1 MFMIHKTKFIA
12 RKFLCKAAVATVLTT
27 TLLPMANAD
36 VVASIR
42 PLAFIAAGIADGVT
56 GTQVL
61 LPDGASPH
69 DYALKPSDLKKI
81 KQADLFV
88 WVGPELEMFLEKPI
102 STLPQ
107 NKRLALAEQKNIHS
121 LLMSEAHEEE
131 ESHEHASEANHDE
144 DHGHHH
150 HGEYNMHIW
159 LSPEIANLA
168 ALDIYERLVGLY
180 PDQKDKLDV
189 NLRKFKEN
197 MAQSDKKIASIL
209 VSAKNKGYFVFHDAY
224 GYFEKHYQLA
234 PLGHFTINPEIQPGA
249 QKLHQIRTQLVEHKA
264 QCVFAEPQFRPAV
277 IESVAKNTGVK
288 MGTLDPLGSGLAIG
302 PDSYMKFLTQLSEQ
316 YASCLN

>member
-1 MFMIHKTKFIA
+1 MIHKSKLITRKFI
-12 RKFLCKAAVATVLTT
+12 CKATFASVLTASM
-27 TLLPMANAD
+27 LPMANAD
-36 VVASIR
+36 VVTSIR

-56 GTQVL
+56 DTQVL

-102 STLPQ
+102 NVLEQ
-107 NKRLALAEQKNIHS
+107 NKRLALAEQKNIHN
-121 LLMSEAHEEE
+121 LLMAENHEEE
-131 ESHEHASEANHDE
+131 DSHQHADEPNHDA
-144 DHGHHH
+144 DHEHHH

-159 LSPEIANLA
+159 LSPDIANLA
-168 ALDIYERLVGLY
+168 ADDIYARLVELY
-180 PDQKDKLDV
+180 PAQKDKLDV

-197 MAQSDKKIASIL
+197 MAQNDKKIVSIL
-209 VSAKNKGYFVFHDAY
+209 KPAQNKGYFVFHDAY
-224 GYFEKHYQLA
+224 GYFEKHYQLS

>member
-1 MFMIHKTKFIA
+1 MIHKSQFNARQFI
-12 RKFLCKAAVATVLTT
+12 LGAVAASVLST
-27 TLLPMANAD
+27 TLVTAAKAY
-36 VVASIR
+36 VVTSIR

-56 GTQVL
+56 DTQVL

-69 DYALKPSDLKKI
+69 DYALKPSDLRKI

-88 WVGPELEMFLEKPI
+88 WVGPDMEMFLDKPLK
-102 STLPQ
+102 TLPQ
-107 NKRLALAEQKNIHS
+107 DKRLALAEQANIIP
-121 LLMSEAHEEE
+121 LLMKGDEEEAHD
-131 ESHEHASEANHDE
+131 HEQGDEANHDE
-144 DHGHHH
+144 DHEHHH

-159 LSPEIANLA
+159 LSPEIAKQA
-168 ALDIYERLVGLY
+168 ALDIHDRLVVLY

-189 NLRKFKEN
+189 NLRKFNEKMTQN
-197 MAQSDKKIASIL
+197 DKKIVNIL
-209 VSAKNKGYFVFHDAY
+209 EPAKNKGYFVFHDAY
-224 GYFEKHYQLA
+224 GYFEKHYRLA

-249 QKLHQIRTQLVEHKA
+249 QKLHKIRTQLVEHKA

-288 MGTLDPLGSGLAIG
+288 MGTLDPLGSGLEIG
-302 PDSYMKFLTQLSEQ
+302 PDSYMQFLTQLSKQ

>member
-1 MFMIHKTKFIA
+1 M
-12 RKFLCKAAVATVLTT
+12 
-27 TLLPMANAD
+27 LPLANAD
-36 VVASIR
+36 VVTSIR

-56 GTQVL
+56 DTQVL

-102 STLPQ
+102 NVLDQ
-107 NKRLALAEQKNIHS
+107 NKRLALAEQKNIHD
-121 LLMSEAHEEE
+121 LLMAENHEEDD
-131 ESHEHASEANHDE
+131 SHQHADEPNHDA
-144 DHGHHH
+144 DHEHHH

-159 LSPEIANLA
+159 LSPDIANLA
-168 ALDIYERLVGLY
+168 ADDIYARLVELY
-180 PDQKDKLDV
+180 PAQKDKLDV

-197 MAQSDKKIASIL
+197 MAQNDKKIASIL
-209 VSAKNKGYFVFHDAY
+209 KPAQNKGYFVFHDAY

>member
-1 MFMIHKTKFIA
+1 MTHISKNNA
-12 RKFLCKAAVATVLTT
+12 RKLVLGAIASSVLSATMVST
-27 TLLPMANAD
+27 ASAD
-36 VVASIR
+36 VVASLR

-56 GTQVL
+56 ETQVL

-88 WVGPELEMFLEKPI
+88 WVGPEMEMFLQKPI
-102 STLPQ
+102 NTLAQ
-107 NKRLALAEQKNIHS
+107 NKRLALAEQPNIKA
-121 LLMSEAHEEE
+121 LLMAENQEDED
-131 ESHEHASEANHDE
+131 SHSHTDEANHDS
-144 DHGHHH
+144 DHEHHH

-159 LSPEIANLA
+159 LSPEIANFA
-168 ALDIYERLVGLY
+168 AQDIYERLLVLY
-180 PDQKDKLDV
+180 PDQKEKLDV

-197 MAQSDKKIASIL
+197 MTQNDEKIVNIL
-209 VSAKNKGYFVFHDAY
+209 EPAKNKGYFVFHDAY

-264 QCVFAEPQFRPAV
+264 KCVFAEPQFRPAV
-277 IESVAKNTGVK
+277 IESVARNTGVK
-288 MGTLDPLGSGLAIG
+288 MGTLDPLGSGLVIG
-302 PDSYMKFLTQLSEQ
+302 PDSYMQFLTQLSEQ

>member
-1 MFMIHKTKFIA
+1 MIHKSRFNAQKFI
-12 RKFLCKAAVATVLTT
+12 FGAVAASVISSS
-27 TLLPMANAD
+27 MASVANAD
-36 VVASIR
+36 VVTSIR

-61 LPDGASPH
+61 LPDGSSPH

-88 WVGPELEMFLEKPI
+88 WVGPNMEMFLDKPLKV
-102 STLPQ
+102 LPQ
-107 NKRLALAEQKNIHS
+107 DKRLALAEQANIKP
-121 LLMSEAHEEE
+121 LLMTGEEE
-131 ESHEHASEANHDE
+131 DKHSHDHADEADHDE
-144 DHGHHH
+144 DHEHHH

-159 LSPEIANLA
+159 LSPEIAKKA
-168 ALDIYERLVGLY
+168 ALDIHDRLVVLY
-180 PDQKDKLDV
+180 PDQKEKLDV
-189 NLRKFKEN
+189 NLRKFNEKMTQN
-197 MAQSDKKIASIL
+197 DKNIVNIL
-209 VSAKNKGYFVFHDAY
+209 APVKNKGYFVFHDAY

-249 QKLHQIRTQLVEHKA
+249 QKLHQIRTQLVQHKA
-264 QCVFAEPQFRPAV
+264 ECVFAEPQFRPTV

-288 MGTLDPLGSGLAIG
+288 MGTLDPLGSGLEIG
-302 PDSYMKFLTQLSEQ
+302 PDSYMQFLTQLSNQ

>member
-1 MFMIHKTKFIA
+1 MIHKSKLITRKFI
-12 RKFLCKAAVATVLTT
+12 CKATLTSVLTASM
-27 TLLPMANAD
+27 LPIANAD
-36 VVASIR
+36 VVTSIR

-56 GTQVL
+56 DTQVL

-102 STLPQ
+102 NVLDQ
-107 NKRLALAEQKNIHS
+107 NKRLALAEQKNIHN
-121 LLMSEAHEEE
+121 LLMAENHEEE
-131 ESHEHASEANHDE
+131 DSHQHADEPNHDA
-144 DHGHHH
+144 DHEHHH

-159 LSPEIANLA
+159 LSPDIANLA
-168 ALDIYERLVGLY
+168 ADDIYARLVELY
-180 PDQKDKLDV
+180 PAQKDKLDV

-197 MAQSDKKIASIL
+197 MAQNNKKIASIL
-209 VSAKNKGYFVFHDAY
+209 KPAQNKGYFVFHDAY

>member
-1 MFMIHKTKFIA
+1 MIHKSKHIT
-12 RKFLCKAAVATVLTT
+12 RKFLFGAIASSVLSV
-27 TLLPMANAD
+27 TLPSTANAD
-36 VVASIR
+36 IVASIR

-56 GTQVL
+56 DTQVL

-88 WVGPELEMFLEKPI
+88 WVGPEMEMFLEKPI
-102 STLPQ
+102 QTLDS
-107 NKRLALAEQKNIHS
+107 NKRLALSEQANIKP
-121 LLMSEAHEEE
+121 LLMAGSEDD
-131 ESHEHASEANHDE
+131 EHDHGDDPNHDG
-144 DHGHHH
+144 DHEHHH

-159 LSPEIANLA
+159 LSPEIADLA
-168 ALDIYERLVGLY
+168 AQDIYEKLVVIY

-189 NLRKFKEN
+189 NLRKFRKSMTQN
-197 MAQSDKKIASIL
+197 DKKIVNIL
-209 VSAKNKGYFVFHDAY
+209 EPARNKGYFVFHDAY

-264 QCVFAEPQFRPAV
+264 KCVFAEPQFRPAV
-277 IESVAKNTGVK
+277 IESVARNTGVA
-288 MGTLDPLGSGLAIG
+288 MGTLDPLGSGLEIG
-302 PDSYMKFLTQLSEQ
+302 PDSYMTFLTQLSEQ
-316 YASCLN
+316 YASCLK

>member
-1 MFMIHKTKFIA
+1 MIHKSKHIA
-12 RKFLCKAAVATVLTT
+12 RKFLLGAVATSILTAT
-27 TLLPMANAD
+27 MASTASAD
-36 VVASIR
+36 VVTSLR

-56 GTQVL
+56 ETTVL

-81 KQADLFV
+81 KQADLFI
-88 WVGPELEMFLEKPI
+88 WVGPEMEMFLQKPI
-102 STLPQ
+102 NTLEQ
-107 NKRLALAEQKNIHS
+107 NKRLALAEQPNIKA
-121 LLMSEAHEEE
+121 LLMADAEGHEEGH
-131 ESHEHASEANHDE
+131 SDTDGANHDE
-144 DHGHHH
+144 DHEHHH

-168 ALDIYERLVGLY
+168 ALDIYERLLALY

-197 MAQSDKKIASIL
+197 MAQNDKNIVNIL
-209 VSAKNKGYFVFHDAY
+209 EPAKNKGYFVFHDAY

-277 IESVAKNTGVK
+277 IESVARNTGVK

-302 PDSYMKFLTQLSEQ
+302 PDSYMQFLTQLSKQ

>member
-1 MFMIHKTKFIA
+1 MIHKSKHIA
-12 RKFLCKAAVATVLTT
+12 RKFLLGAVATSILTAT
-27 TLLPMANAD
+27 MASTASAD
-36 VVASIR
+36 VVTSLR

-56 GTQVL
+56 ETTVL

-81 KQADLFV
+81 KQADLFI
-88 WVGPELEMFLEKPI
+88 WVGPEMEMFLQKPI
-102 STLPQ
+102 NTLEQ
-107 NKRLALAEQKNIHS
+107 NKRLALAEQPNIKT
-121 LLMSEAHEEE
+121 LLMADAEGHEEGH
-131 ESHEHASEANHDE
+131 SDTDGANHDE
-144 DHGHHH
+144 DHEHHH

-168 ALDIYERLVGLY
+168 ALDIYERLLALY

-197 MAQSDKKIASIL
+197 MAQNDKNIVNIL
-209 VSAKNKGYFVFHDAY
+209 EPAKNKGYFVFHDAY

-277 IESVAKNTGVK
+277 IESVARNTGVK

-302 PDSYMKFLTQLSEQ
+302 PDSYMQFLTQLSKQ

>member
-1 MFMIHKTKFIA
+1 MIHKSKFNA
-12 RKFLCKAAVATVLTT
+12 QKFFFAAVAASVISSS
-27 TLLPMANAD
+27 MVSVANAD
-36 VVASIR
+36 VVTSIR

-61 LPDGASPH
+61 LPDGSSPH

-88 WVGPELEMFLEKPI
+88 WVGPDMEMFLDKPLKA
-102 STLPQ
+102 LPPD
-107 NKRLALAEQKNIHS
+107 KRLALAEQANIKP
-121 LLMSEAHEEE
+121 LLMTGKEED
-131 ESHEHASEANHDE
+131 EHGHNHADEANHDD
-144 DHGHHH
+144 DHEHHH

-159 LSPEIANLA
+159 LSPEIAKKA
-168 ALDIYERLVGLY
+168 ALDIHERLVVLY
-180 PDQKDKLDV
+180 PDQKEKLDV
-189 NLRKFKEN
+189 NLRKFNEKMTQN
-197 MAQSDKKIASIL
+197 DKNIVNIL
-209 VSAKNKGYFVFHDAY
+209 APVKNKGYFVFHDAY

-249 QKLHQIRTQLVEHKA
+249 QKLHQIRTQLVQHKA
-264 QCVFAEPQFRPAV
+264 ECVFAEPQFRPTV

-288 MGTLDPLGSGLAIG
+288 MGTLDPLGSGLEIG
-302 PDSYMKFLTQLSEQ
+302 PDSYMQFLTQLSNQ

>member
-1 MFMIHKTKFIA
+1 MIHKSQFNARQFIIGM
-12 RKFLCKAAVATVLTT
+12 ATASLLTT
-27 TLLPMANAD
+27 TMATVAKAD
-36 VVASIR
+36 VVTSIR

-56 GTQVL
+56 ETQVL

-88 WVGPELEMFLEKPI
+88 WIGPDMEMFLDKPLK
-102 STLPQ
+102 TLPQ
-107 NKRLALAEQKNIHS
+107 NKRLALAEQENIIP
-121 LLMSEAHEEE
+121 LLMKDNEEDE
-131 ESHEHASEANHDE
+131 QGHDHGDEANHDE
-144 DHGHHH
+144 DHEHHH

-159 LSPEIANLA
+159 LSPEIAKQA
-168 ALDIYERLVGLY
+168 ALDIHDRLVVLY
-180 PDQKDKLDV
+180 PDQKEKLDV
-189 NLRKFKEN
+189 NLRKFNEKMTQN
-197 MAQSDKKIASIL
+197 DKNIVNIL
-209 VSAKNKGYFVFHDAY
+209 EPAKNKGYFVFHDAY
-224 GYFEKHYQLA
+224 GYFEKHYRLA

-249 QKLHQIRTQLVEHKA
+249 QKLHKIRTQLVEHKA

-288 MGTLDPLGSGLAIG
+288 MGTLDPLGSGLEIG
-302 PDSYMKFLTQLSEQ
+302 PDSYMQFLMQLSKQ